1 MIARNYRA
9 DLESNAAVA
18 GRRHKKAAMNINDV
32 KEVVQVSSSFWKCCK
47 YCSALKL
54 SQDSVE
60 EQVNHYLDHGLKL
73 LHIGTESSRTPEG
86 DVWQSTVAVLGK

>member
-1 MIARNYRA
+1 M
-9 DLESNAAVA
+9 
-18 GRRHKKAAMNINDV
+18 MNIKDV

-60 EQVNHYLDHGLKL
+60 EQVNHYLGHGLKL
-73 LHIGTESSRTPEG
+73 LHIGTESSRTDEG
-86 DVWQSTVAVLGK
+86 EVWQSTVAVLGKE

>member
-1 MIARNYRA
+1 MQF
-9 DLESNAAVA
+9 D
-18 GRRHKKAAMNINDV
+18 DV
-32 KEVVQVSSSFWKCCK
+32 KELVQVSSSFWKCCK

-86 DVWQSTVAVLGK
+86 DVWQSTVAVLGKDDD

>member
-1 MIARNYRA
+1 M
-9 DLESNAAVA
+9 VT
-18 GRRHKKAAMNINDV
+18 KDV

-60 EQVNHYLDHGLKL
+60 DQINHYLSHGLKL
-73 LHIGTESSRTPEG
+73 LHIGTESSRSPEG
-86 DVWQSTVAVLGK
+86 GVWNSTVAVLGKE